1 VAAGRSD
8 ELARAHEHWDA
19 AWRRPEGRDGWLEP
33 EPAVLATI
41 STLQNGVTPRVLD
54 LGCGVGRHARA
65 FAAAGLET
73 HALDG
78 APAGIEFATAG
89 PSSEPVRYAVAS
101 FLALPYARA
110 AFDYVLAWNVVY
122 HGDRDVAHRAISEVA
137 RVVRPHG
144 IYQSTM
150 LSKRHRSFGRGAQ
163 IRPDTWV
170 DGADPGDKAHP
181 HLFTDERDVHEL
193 HDPWFEVVSLH
204 EREQRGPNSWHLELV
219 LRRRAEPTIRS

>member
-19 AWRRPEGRDGWLEP
+19 AWRRPEGRDDWLEP
-33 EPAVLATI
+33 EPAVLPTI
-41 STLQNGVTPRVLD
+41 STFQNGAAPRVLD

-65 FAAAGLET
+65 FAAAGFET

-78 APAGIEFATAG
+78 ASAGIEFAASG
-89 PSSEPVRYAVAS
+89 PNPQPVRYAVAS
-101 FLALPYARA
+101 FLALPYPSAV
-110 AFDYVLAWNVVY
+110 FDYVLAWNVVY
-122 HGDRDVAHRAISEVA
+122 HGDRAVAHRAISEVA
-137 RVVRPHG
+137 RVLRPDG

-150 LSKRHRSFGRGAQ
+150 LSKRHRSFGRGAE

-170 DGADPGDKAHP
+170 DVTDSGDKAHP

-193 HDPWFEVVSLH
+193 HDPWFELAGVH
-204 EREQRGPNSWHLELV
+204 EREQRDPDSWHLELV
-219 LRRRAEPTIRS
+219 MRRRAEPAAG